1 MDVEGQVTVRRP
13 IDQVFQGFADL
24 ERSGEYSAPV
34 IERTKL
40 TDGPMGV
47 GTRFHAL
54 DRWPGRHVEFT
65 VEITKFEPNRLVAA
79 SWSDPM
85 PGGWEA
91 RFESVEGGA
100 RVIFQ
105 AKMSPKG
112 IMGLLAPVMKPWARR
127 QTREFLSRF
136 KEWSEAQGTAEL

>member
-24 ERSGEYSAPV
+24 ERSGEYSA
-34 IERTKL
+34 
-40 TDGPMGV
+40 
-47 GTRFHAL
+47 
-54 DRWPGRHVEFT
+54 PGRHVEFT